1 MANVIGQRVRRRE
14 DPRFLT
20 GAGLYVDDVQL
31 PGAKRVTF
39 VRSDW
44 AHARILGIDTS
55 AAAEIP
61 GTRVFTAADVDLTTN
76 PLPPFLGIDA
86 RMQRPFLASDTVR
99 FVGDIVAIVVTD
111 GRELGEDAAEL
122 VAVEYDALPAVTN
135 LRDAARDEVVLFAD
149 VGTNVCMRQAPE
161 SPDEHLFDDCDVVT
175 SGTSVSQRI
184 AACPIEPRS
193 SAATVGDDGRL
204 TVWLSTQTPH
214 QDRDGL
220 AGILGLERERV
231 RVIAPDVGG
240 GFGGKGLSVEDV
252 LLAWVAR
259 AVGEP
264 VRWTE
269 TRSENLVAMHQGRA
283 QEIDFELGGDRDGQI
298 KALRLKILQDAG
310 AYPGLGAFLAHLT
323 AMMASGVYVIPKIEI
338 SILAVT
344 TNTTPTGPVRGA
356 GRPEATQMLERALDM
371 FAADLAM
378 DPAEVRR
385 RNFIAP
391 DAFPYTTAVGTC
403 YDSGDYV
410 GALDRAL
417 EAAGYEQLR
426 REQARRRAQGGGT
439 LHLGIGLSVYVEVT
453 NGISEAEFG
462 AVQITEEGAAIVKTG
477 SFSQGQGHETTFAQ
491 IVAQRLGLELEQVSV
506 IKGDTDVVL
515 RGSGTYGSK
524 STQIGGAAA
533 AQASEAV
540 VEQAK
545 RLVAEE
551 LEANPEDMVLDLGGG
566 RFHVAGAPS
575 PSLTWGELAQRLDQQ
590 GRLTELSAEVDFK
603 PSQPTFPFGAHVAV
617 VEVDV
622 ETGSVDLQRLIA
634 VDDAGHIINPMVA
647 EGQVHGGLAAGI
659 AQALHEEL
667 TYDEDGNPMNS
678 NLVTYGIPG
687 AGELPFFERV
697 EMVTPTAINPLG
709 AKGIGESGTIGVTP
723 AVHNAVIDAISHL
736 GVRHLDMPANGQTVW
751 RAIREAAERSQ

>member
-14 DPRFLT
+14 DPRFLI
-20 GAGLYVDDVQL
+20 GAGLFVDDVPL

-39 VRSDW
+39 VRSDL
-44 AHARILGIDTS
+44 AHAKILSIDTS

-61 GTRVFTAADVDLTTN
+61 GTRVFTAADVDLPTN

-99 FVGDIVAIVVTD
+99 FVGDIVAIVVSD
-111 GRELGEDAAEL
+111 GRERGVDAAEL
-122 VAVEYDALPAVTN
+122 VEVDYEALPVVTN
-135 LRDAARDEVVLFAD
+135 LRDAARDEVVLFPE
-149 VGTNVCMRQAPE
+149 VGTNVCSRQDPE
-161 SPDEHLFDDCDVVT
+161 SPDEQLFADCELVI
-175 SGTSVSQRI
+175 SGTTISQRI

-193 SAATVGDDGRL
+193 NAAMVGEDGRL
-204 TVWLSTQTPH
+204 TIWLSTQTPH

-220 AGILGLERERV
+220 AGVLGLDPGLV
-231 RVIAPDVGG
+231 HVIAPDVGG
-240 GFGGKGLSVEDV
+240 GFGGKGMAAEDV
-252 LLAWVAR
+252 LLAWTAR

-298 KALRLKILQDAG
+298 KALRLKILQDGG

-323 AMMASGVYVIPKIEI
+323 AMMASGVYKIPKIEI
-338 SILAVT
+338 SILALT

-356 GRPEATQMLERALDM
+356 GRPEATQMLERAVDM
-371 FAADLAM
+371 FAAELSM

-391 DAFPYTTAVGTC
+391 DAFPYTTAVGTG
-403 YDSGDYV
+403 YDCGDYA

-417 EAAGYEQLR
+417 AAAGYDQLR
-426 REQARRRAQGGGT
+426 QQQAERRAQGGT

-462 AVQITEEGAAIVKTG
+462 AVEITSDGAAIVKTG

-515 RGSGTYGSK
+515 RGTGTYGSK

-540 VEQAK
+540 VEHAK

-551 LEANPEDMVLDLGGG
+551 LEANPEDMVLDLGAG
-566 RFHVAGAPS
+566 RFHVTGAPS
-575 PSLTWGELAQRLDQQ
+575 PSLTWGELAQRLDEQ
-590 GRLTELSAEVDFK
+590 GRLIELSAEVDFA

-617 VEVDV
+617 VEVDS
-622 ETGSVDLQRLIA
+622 ETGSVDLQRVIA
-634 VDDAGHIINPMVA
+634 VDDAGNIINPLVA

-678 NLVTYGIPG
+678 NLVTYGIP
-687 AGELPFFERV
+687 AATELPFFERV
-697 EMVTPTAINPLG
+697 EMVTPTPINPLG
-709 AKGIGESGTIGVTP
+709 AKGIGESGTIGITP

-751 RAIREAAERSQ
+751 RAIQEAAEHSR